1 MQKTVT
7 LEWAEPGDEQ
17 LKDMDRT
24 MEHEAKRLKV
34 LTRWA
39 KKHPDGYIRHIQRV
53 LNRVT
58 RDEYKKYVREVKFI
72 SKSLNDDD
80 WSEHSSN
87 LKYSRNGAF
96 IYLRLKLSDRDYFTI
111 GEAAGI
117 EVDIITAMISQ
128 RAMKLY
134 PPHKAV
140 TAPIPKDLTNNKT
153 TPADTHKV
161 PNDRDAL
168 KFFEQ
173 EDKHVEAGKIKVIE
187 NPRAKKADQTYSLI
201 SFGRQGG
208 GTLDHK
214 LNAFDKAVLSAIY
227 SLGKAGNSVT
237 SIDVIFA
244 HMNGRDDRMQPT
256 AKMREKLLTSIRAM
270 ATTWIIIEFD
280 RENKLNYPKARS
292 RYEGNLIEVQIQTTI
307 INGKPTKDAIVIKGF
322 SPLVELA
329 EAKDQILSYPK
340 ALLNIPEVACTEDTI
355 IIKEELLRRIEAMK
369 NHGQTNTIIF
379 DEAFKG
385 IGYATMDK
393 QKKRI
398 TRDKASKMMD
408 HWKKS
413 GHIFRYSIV
422 KQGQTPVKFE
432 VLPEQPK
439 NVTE

>member
-24 MEHEAKRLKV
+24 MEHEARRLKV

-72 SKSLNDDD
+72 SKSLNDDE

-117 EVDIITAMISQ
+117 EADVITAMISQ

-140 TAPIPKDLTNNKT
+140 TAPIPKELTDYRTAT
-153 TPADTHKV
+153 TDTHKV
-161 PNDRDAL
+161 PNDRDTL

-173 EDKHVEAGKIKVIE
+173 EDKHVKAGKMKVNE
-187 NPRAKKADQTYSLI
+187 NPRAKKVDQTYSII
-201 SFGRQGG
+201 SFGKQGG

-214 LNAFDKAVLSAIY
+214 LGGFDKSVLTSYY
-227 SLGKAGNSVT
+227 SLAKAGNTATTV
-237 SIDVIFA
+237 DVMYA
-244 HMNGRDDRMQPT
+244 HMNGRDGRLQPSK
-256 AKMREKLLTSIRAM
+256 KMRDSILNSIRTM
-270 ATTWIIIEFD
+270 ATTWIVTEFD
-280 RENKLNYPKARS
+280 LNHKFNYENAKS
-292 RYEGNLIEVQIQTTI
+292 RYEGNLIEARIQSTI
-307 INGKPTKDAIVIKGF
+307 INGKPTEDAIIIKGF

-355 IIKEELLRRIEAMK
+355 IIKEELLRRIEGMK
-369 NHGQTNTIIF
+369 KHGLDRMIVL

-385 IGYATMDK
+385 IGYKNMDK
-393 QKKRI
+393 QQKRR
-398 TRDKASKMMD
+398 TRDKALKMMD
-408 HWKKS
+408 HWKNE
-413 GHIFRYSIV
+413 GYIFNYRII

-439 NVTE
+439 NVTK